1 MNTSVERNPQ
11 AAQMADESMLRT
23 LRFQIEAIWPQESR
37 LFARY
42 ALPVD
47 AHILDVG
54 CGTGEA
60 TLRLAAM
67 FPGAGLVCGVDVM
80 PELLAVAQ
88 HQPPPIAGRMPV
100 FEQGDGYALRFADAS
115 FDLVVCRHVTQLLP
129 EPERLLAE
137 LRTLEDTDTLFN
149 APVDLAATICGF
161 DPSAFSGEVEV
172 TGLKV
177 VRKDLMKLRD
187 PVLAADLRDPGTTP
201 PAGDP
206 PRPGFL
212 ARLFGRR

>member
-1 MNTSVERNPQ
+1 MAFDLGGWRFLMSEDHRFASRERVAAAAEGGSAIGVYLEEHVMVSGAFGAEEGRLVWSVQHDPEQ
-11 AAQMADESMLRT
+11 GLE
-23 LRFQIEAIWPQESR
+23 
-37 LFARY
+37 
-42 ALPVD
+42 
-47 AHILDVG
+47 HLDVW
-54 CGTGEA
+54 GEPP
-60 TLRLAAM
+60 AA
-67 FPGAGLVCGVDVM
+67 LED
-80 PELLAVAQ
+80 
-88 HQPPPIAGRMPV
+88 IR
-100 FEQGDGYALRFADAS
+100 D
-115 FDLVVCRHVTQLLP
+115 
-129 EPERLLAE
+129 RLLAE
-137 LRTLEDTDTLFN
+137 LRTLEDTDTVFN

-161 DPSAFSGEVEV
+161 DPNAFSGEVEM

>member
-1 MNTSVERNPQ
+1 MGLSLSFIAIRGPDALAGLGLAASGEPFRGEPLPQPEEFVAFDLGGWRFLMSEDHRFASRERVAAAAEGGSAIGVYLEEHVMVSGAFGAEEGRLVWSVQHDPEQ
-11 AAQMADESMLRT
+11 GLE
-23 LRFQIEAIWPQESR
+23 
-37 LFARY
+37 
-42 ALPVD
+42 
-47 AHILDVG
+47 HLDVW
-54 CGTGEA
+54 GEHP
-60 TLRLAAM
+60 AA
-67 FPGAGLVCGVDVM
+67 LED
-80 PELLAVAQ
+80 
-88 HQPPPIAGRMPV
+88 IR
-100 FEQGDGYALRFADAS
+100 D
-115 FDLVVCRHVTQLLP
+115 
-129 EPERLLAE
+129 RLLAE

-161 DPSAFSGEVEV
+161 DPSAFSGEVEM

>member
-1 MNTSVERNPQ
+1 VGPSLSFIAIRGPDALAGLGLAASGEPFRGEPLPPPEKFVAFDLGGWRFLMAEDHQFASRDRVAAAAEGGSAIGVYLEEHVMVSGAFGAEEGRLVWSVQHDPEQ
-11 AAQMADESMLRT
+11 GLE
-23 LRFQIEAIWPQESR
+23 
-37 LFARY
+37 
-42 ALPVD
+42 
-47 AHILDVG
+47 HLDVW
-54 CGTGEA
+54 GEPP
-60 TLRLAAM
+60 AA
-67 FPGAGLVCGVDVM
+67 LED
-80 PELLAVAQ
+80 
-88 HQPPPIAGRMPV
+88 IR
-100 FEQGDGYALRFADAS
+100 D
-115 FDLVVCRHVTQLLP
+115 
-129 EPERLLAE
+129 RLLAE